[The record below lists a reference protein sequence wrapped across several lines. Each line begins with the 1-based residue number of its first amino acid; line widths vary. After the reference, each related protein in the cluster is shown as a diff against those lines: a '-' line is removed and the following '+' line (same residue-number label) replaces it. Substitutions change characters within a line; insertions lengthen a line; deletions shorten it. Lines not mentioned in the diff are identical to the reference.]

1 MYRYTV
7 QRSSPTSTLKLEAS
21 YVFRLFPMHQNA
33 NRARSSGAAAKRSAS
48 SSCSRKTGY
57 YFNFYLFQSLCIA
70 RNCSRATSDSRYSKG
85 RRGRSRRHPLR
96 DKFLVQPVT
105 AVVSPPKTCP
115 RTSRPVIVRLG
126 MMTVR
131 KCQAL
136 AVAGRWLNPRLKLIA
151 IIAASGFNRPASY
164 TGRTDRPGSA
174 RNLSRRQ
181 YRRDDESDK

>member
-105 AVVSPPKTCP
+105 AVVSPPNLSAHKSAGNC
-115 RTSRPVIVRLG
+115 TSRDDDRPQMPSPCRCG
-126 MMTVR
+126 
-131 KCQAL
+131 AL
-136 AVAGRWLNPRLKLIA
+136 AQSKAEADRYHRGLWFQSTRFIYWPYRPSWLR
-151 IIAASGFNRPASY
+151 S
-164 TGRTDRPGSA
+164 
-174 RNLSRRQ
+174 
-181 YRRDDESDK
+181 